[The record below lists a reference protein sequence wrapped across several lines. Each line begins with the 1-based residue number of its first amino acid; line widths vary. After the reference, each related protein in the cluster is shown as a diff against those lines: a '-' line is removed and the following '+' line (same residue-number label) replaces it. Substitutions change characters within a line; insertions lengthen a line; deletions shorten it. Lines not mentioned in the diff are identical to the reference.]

1 MISVGHGYDSHR
13 FKDGDFILLGGVKIS
28 SKRAIVAHSDGDIL
42 VHAICDALLG
52 ASGKG
57 DIGKYFDSSD
67 KYKDMDSTFFLK
79 HINEII
85 SQDGFS
91 ILNIDATI
99 VTEKPRISKY
109 SKKIKDSLCAIL
121 DLKENQINIKSKT
134 NDKLGYVGRDEGMEA
149 HVVLLLEK
157 K

>member
-28 SKRAIVAHSDGDIL
+28 STRSIVAHSDGDIL
-42 VHAICDALLG
+42 AHAICDALLG

-57 DIGKYFDSSD
+57 DLGKYFDSSD
-67 KYKDMDSTFFLK
+67 KYKGMDSTIFLK
-79 HINEII
+79 HINETII
-85 SQDGFS
+85 KDGFG
-91 ILNIDATI
+91 IINIDATV
-99 VTEKPRISKY
+99 VTERPRISKY
-109 SKKIKDSLCAIL
+109 SKAIEDSLCNIL
-121 DLKENQINIKSKT
+121 GIKENQINIKSKT
-134 NDKLGYVGRDEGMEA
+134 NDKLGYIGREEGIEA

>member
-1 MISVGHGYDSHR
+1 
-13 FKDGDFILLGGVKIS
+13 
-28 SKRAIVAHSDGDIL
+28 
-42 VHAICDALLG
+42 
-52 ASGKG
+52 
-57 DIGKYFDSSD
+57 
-67 KYKDMDSTFFLK
+67 MDSTFFLK

-109 SKKIKDSLCAIL
+109 SKKIEDSLCAIL

-149 HVVLLLEK
+149 HVALLLEK